1 MKRLFLFL
9 AFLPLFTLSAQSE
22 AGLIDQANAFYKQEK
37 YVEAIAMYDSVLT
50 TGFCSSEL
58 YYNLGNSLY
67 KTGQIAPCILN
78 YERALQLSPNDED
91 ILYNLELV
99 QQHVV
104 DKIEM
109 MDVFFLK
116 KMIHEMRSKQ
126 SSNVWAM
133 LSLGA
138 FGVMLLTFLFFF
150 LSSSVVLKRL
160 GFYLGILS
168 LLTAILSLSFSIKG
182 KQDIVAKDTAIV
194 FAPTVTV
201 NSSPNVSGTKL
212 FVLHEGAKV
221 QIVDELGEWVEIKL
235 SDGNKGWLKTE
246 AIEVI

>member
-1 MKRLFLFL
+1 MKRILLFL
-9 AFLPLFTLSAQSE
+9 AILPLFSLSAQS
-22 AGLIDQANAFYKQEK
+22 GLIDQANDFYKQGK
-37 YVEAIAMYDSVLT
+37 YTEAVAMYDSVLN
-50 TGFCSSEL
+50 TGVCSSEL

-78 YERALQLSPNDED
+78 YERALQLAPNDED

-109 MDVFFLK
+109 VDVFFLTQ
-116 KMIHEMRSKQ
+116 MIYEMRSKQ
-126 SSNVWAM
+126 SSNVWAI
-133 LSLGA
+133 LSIASFALALLG
-138 FGVMLLTFLFFF
+138 LLLFF
-150 LSSSVVLKRL
+150 LSSSSFLKRS
-160 GFYLGILS
+160 GFYLGI
-168 LLTAILSLSFSIKG
+168 ILIIVALMSLSFSIKG
-182 KQDIVAKDTAIV
+182 KEDIAAQDTAIV

-201 NSSPNVSGTKL
+201 NSSPNINGTKL

-221 QIVDELGEWVEIKL
+221 QIEDRLGEWVEIKL
-235 SDGNKGWLKTE
+235 SDGNKGWLKAD